1 MKNWVIMPI
10 MLIIVILGTGLSQPT
25 YNGLLLK
32 NSNVYKNIELQS
44 IDILK
49 DIVVVPESPFNETEA
64 MMVLKRLDILPISIL
79 QNMKKKRIKVIL
91 FTGELTDNPSAAHLK
106 GVAPRGYPSGIVWN
120 DLPGVGGS
128 KLILVKIGHSEQG
141 KGHGSVNL
149 EYHEIAHTIYH
160 YTQNDSNKTDFTLAW
175 EQEANILFPGQSY
188 FLNYKEEY
196 FAESFALFFLSDVT
210 RMKLK
215 EFAPVTYGLFSQ
227 LYNG

>member
-79 QNMKKKRIKVIL
+79 QNMKKK
-91 FTGELTDNPSAAHLK
+91 E
-106 GVAPRGYPSGIVWN
+106 
-120 DLPGVGGS
+120 
-128 KLILVKIGHSEQG
+128 
-141 KGHGSVNL
+141 
-149 EYHEIAHTIYH
+149 
-160 YTQNDSNKTDFTLAW
+160 
-175 EQEANILFPGQSY
+175 
-188 FLNYKEEY
+188 
-196 FAESFALFFLSDVT
+196 
-210 RMKLK
+210 
-215 EFAPVTYGLFSQ
+215 
-227 LYNG
+227 

>member
-79 QNMKKKRIKVIL
+79 QNMKK
-91 FTGELTDNPSAAHLK
+91 
-106 GVAPRGYPSGIVWN
+106 
-120 DLPGVGGS
+120 
-128 KLILVKIGHSEQG
+128 
-141 KGHGSVNL
+141 
-149 EYHEIAHTIYH
+149 
-160 YTQNDSNKTDFTLAW
+160 
-175 EQEANILFPGQSY
+175 
-188 FLNYKEEY
+188 
-196 FAESFALFFLSDVT
+196 
-210 RMKLK
+210 
-215 EFAPVTYGLFSQ
+215 
-227 LYNG
+227 